1 MFLSIHTEFRVD
13 WKRKR
18 VSEIEWHILTLPLMM
33 PQPMAINDDRFVY
46 NPTRYFS

>member
-1 MFLSIHTEFRVD
+1 MILSVHTEFRVD

-33 PQPMAINDDRFVY
+33 PQPKAINDDRFVH

>member
-18 VSEIEWHILTLPLMM
+18 VSEI
-33 PQPMAINDDRFVY
+33 DDMFDPSFMRSKYRNEVVEL
-46 NPTRYFS
+46 SADWC